1 MDNTVAWFEVAT
13 ADPEG
18 AERFYGG
25 LFGWTFAAADGQAG
39 NQVINFP
46 GVEEP
51 AGGLYDTEG
60 ERPAHA
66 VFVVQVADV
75 EAACAT
81 SESLGGKVVTKV
93 IGEGPGVDF
102 AYLRD
107 PSDSVFGIFHSRG

>member
-25 LFGWTFAAADGQAG
+25 LFGRTFAAADGQAG
-39 NQVINFP
+39 YRVIN
-46 GVEEP
+46 
-51 AGGLYDTEG
+51 
-60 ERPAHA
+60 R
-66 VFVVQVADV
+66 
-75 EAACAT
+75 
-81 SESLGGKVVTKV
+81 
-93 IGEGPGVDF
+93 PGVDF